1 VPPEFAAAA
10 TSAAVREIDRGW
22 STCPK
27 TLRRARLLELSGW
40 AYYVAGRGG
49 VLGDDARADT
59 VSAALGL
66 VAPDAVR
73 AGWDAARKVG
83 PAAVA
88 AARLAECARWGD
100 ERLTE
105 VPQVETLVGLAERLV
120 VAADP
125 VGMPLF
131 AACRAM
137 PVPGGGVGGR
147 AALLIHLMYEY
158 RCAAMLLAAR
168 ACGLSPVETIIG
180 GPEGEEE
187 AVTFGWHPPFPTRI
201 TLYRRYAYAEAIAD
215 RIVGQAY
222 ATLSSDERREL
233 SALLDDAAGTTRP
246 DEGRG

>member
-27 TLRRARLLELSGW
+27 TLRRARVLELSGW
-40 AYYVAGRGG
+40 AYFVAGRGG

-59 VSAALGL
+59 VSAALGM

-137 PVPGGGVGGR
+137 PVPDGGIGGR

-158 RCAAMLLAAR
+158 RCGAMLLAAR
-168 ACGLSPVETIIG
+168 ACGLSPVETIIA
-180 GPEGEEE
+180 GPDGEEE
-187 AVTFGWHPPFPTRI
+187 AVTFGWHPPFPTRMA
-201 TLYRRYAYAEAIAD
+201 LFRRYAFAEAIAD

-222 ATLSSDERREL
+222 ATLSGDERREL
-233 SALLDDAAGTTRP
+233 AALLDDAAATTRS
-246 DEGRG
+246 D

>member
-1 VPPEFAAAA
+1 VLPEFAAA
-10 TSAAVREIDRGW
+10 TTWAAVREIDRGW

-27 TLRRARLLELSGW
+27 TLRRARVLELSGW

-49 VLGDDARADT
+49 ALGDDSRVDT

-66 VAPDAVR
+66 IAPEAVR

-100 ERLTE
+100 ERLGD
-105 VPQVETLVGLAERLV
+105 VPEIETLVGLAERVV
-120 VAADP
+120 VAADA

-131 AACRAM
+131 AASRGM
-137 PVPGGGVGGR
+137 PVPDGGTGAL
-147 AALLIHLMYEY
+147 AALLIHLIYEY

-168 ACGLSPVETIIG
+168 ACGLSPVETIIAS
-180 GPEGEEE
+180 PEGEEE
-187 AVTFGWHPPFPTRI
+187 AVTFGWHPPFPSRASLI
-201 TLYRRYAYAEAIAD
+201 RRYAYAEAIAD

-222 ATLSSDERREL
+222 ATLSADERREL
-233 SALLDDAAGTTRP
+233 AGLLAVAADAVRK
-246 DEGRG
+246 E